1 LTIDDKGRLAIPAC
15 FRKELAECCASQMVI
30 TRGPNPC
37 LEIYPANE
45 FQRIADEID
54 QMEDR
59 QMAETLK
66 GIVIGLAV
74 QTELDK
80 QGRVLLP
87 TLLRKHAR
95 LNGAAVLMGQ
105 IRRFD
110 LWPDDLWNER
120 YGDGLQ
126 SIDAQ
131 VVDAFRTLK
140 R

>member
-1 LTIDDKGRLAIPAC
+1 MTRVALRSLLASA
-15 FRKELAECCASQMVI
+15 RSWRI

>member
-1 LTIDDKGRLAIPAC
+1 
-15 FRKELAECCASQMVI
+15 MVI

-87 TLLRKHAR
+87 PLLRKHAR